1 MNATVVWVK
10 SENKDGLEQQLRI
23 YFTRLKKRKE
33 YDVREYQKKQ
43 FQSNEKNLNQIKI
56 RHKSVPEKT
65 GIESFRSSILSG
77 SLDFNKKLQ
86 GSKIKQID

>member
-10 SENKDGLEQQLRI
+10 SENEDGLEQQLLI
-23 YFTRLKKRKE
+23 YSTRLQKRKV

-43 FQSNEKNLNQIKI
+43 FQSNEKKLYQIKI

-65 GIESFRSSILSG
+65 GIESFRSNILSD
-77 SLDFNKKLQ
+77 SWDFNKKLQ
-86 GSKIKQID
+86 GSKIKRIN